1 MTDRF
6 VESPSEIYLKY
17 RNIETKQL
25 NNISETHIANVYL
38 KVG

>member
-25 NNISETHIANVYL
+25 INISETHVANVYL
-38 KVG
+38 KIG